1 MKHSGYIQILQSIY
15 NISAVDKGG
24 ESKQEKTDWCV
35 SVLSAGTLSPSSSW
49 VRNKNTQNLQLKA
62 LSKQDPEG

>member
-1 MKHSGYIQILQSIY
+1 MKHSGYIRILQSIC

-24 ESKQEKTDWCV
+24 ESEQEKTDWSV
-35 SVLSAGTLSPSSSW
+35 SVLSVGTI
-49 VRNKNTQNLQLKA
+49 KNTQNLRLKV